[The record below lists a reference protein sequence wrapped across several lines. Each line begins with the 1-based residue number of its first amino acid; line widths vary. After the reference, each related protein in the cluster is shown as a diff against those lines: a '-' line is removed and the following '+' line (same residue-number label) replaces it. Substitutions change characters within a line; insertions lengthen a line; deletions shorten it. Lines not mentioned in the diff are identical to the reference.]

1 MTPSK
6 PQKRPVVKT
15 TGIKIGLTLAA
26 VGASIG
32 GWATMGLHSLNNT
45 TVAQATTTQ
54 QTASTAA
61 ESTTTNGSA
70 ATGSSNTASNTTS
83 AATQSSSSTGT
94 TSSATQSSSS
104 NQSTTSIQPVART
117 SSSQ

>member
-6 PQKRPVVKT
+6 PQKRSVVHT

-45 TVAQATTTQ
+45 TVAQATTAQ
-54 QTASTAA
+54 QTTSTEAG
-61 ESTTTNGSA
+61 STTTNGA
-70 ATGSSNTASNTTS
+70 ATTGVSNSASDTTS
-83 AATQSSSSTGT
+83 AATQ
-94 TSSATQSSSS
+94 
-104 NQSTTSIQPVART
+104 
-117 SSSQ
+117 